1 MTLQTHEVHHLQDS
15 QSPSSQDAR
24 VFEVAD
30 AQITRSASSGQL
42 ESLLNRSVTT
52 IRRTWSESVLAGSWR
67 SSGDLDQTPVVNHEG
82 GAATPRPRSATTST
96 VAASGFIPGPPSNTQ
111 DDVLEIH
118 IQAIDPKRSSMSQSL
133 SRLARPSWLP
143 SSRSPSPSPSVRDHH
158 QGSHRS
164 KLGEEPPLAL
174 PSLSGSAI
182 DSPNLDR
189 PSKPR
194 IRPLSTFIGKS
205 GPIPTAHPIPNA
217 TAKLY
222 HIDTKSS
229 KHPPRIPRSLSSDRL
244 QHLDAAAP
252 RKRDS
257 LSSTF
262 KALDADFQKQVSHI
276 ARLEDRCCDG

>member
-1 MTLQTHEVHHLQDS
+1 MTLQAHEVHHLQGS
-15 QSPSSQDAR
+15 KSPSSQDAR

-52 IRRTWSESVLAGSWR
+52 IRRTWSETVLAGSWR
-67 SSGDLDQTPVVNHEG
+67 SSGDLDQAPVIDHEAG
-82 GAATPRPRSATTST
+82 ATTST
-96 VAASGFIPGPPSNTQ
+96 VTASGFIPGPPSNTQ

-118 IQAIDPKRSSMSQSL
+118 IQAIDPKRSSMSRSL

-143 SSRSPSPSPSVRDHH
+143 SSRLPSPSPSVRDHH

-164 KLGEEPPLAL
+164 RLGEEPSLAL
-174 PSLSGSAI
+174 PSLSASATV
-182 DSPNLDR
+182 SPKLDR

-194 IRPLSTFIGKS
+194 MRPLSTFIGKG
-205 GPIPTAHPIPNA
+205 GPNPTAHPIPNA

-229 KHPPRIPRSLSSDRL
+229 KYPPSIPRSLSSDRL

-276 ARLEDRCCDG
+276 AKLEDRICDD